1 MTIAE
6 ILLQD
11 FDTEMKGTR
20 TTLERIPDSEDKR
33 DFKCHP
39 KSMPMGR
46 LAMHVATLP
55 LFGSYI
61 LTDPG
66 MDMAKPLHPHFE
78 LVMKSRED
86 LLSHFDSS
94 AAACRAALAAATDE
108 QLSAHWKFSFG
119 DKLISDLPRS
129 ATYRGMFFNHLIHHR
144 AQLGVYLRLNDLPV
158 PPLYGPSA
166 DDSMGF

>member
-11 FDTEMKGTR
+11 FDNEMAGTR
-20 TTLERIPDSEDKR
+20 TTLERIPVDKPE
-33 DFKCHP
+33 FKCHD

-46 LAMHVATLP
+46 LAVHVATLP
-55 LFGSYI
+55 RFATTI
-61 LTDPG
+61 LTTPG
-66 MDMAKPLHPHFE
+66 MDLATTQFPTLAFE
-78 LVMKSRED
+78 SREK
-86 LLSHFDSS
+86 LLRDFDAL
-94 AAACRAALAAATDE
+94 AAEARAALTKSSDADL
-108 QLSAHWKFSFG
+108 QQSWKFSFG

-129 ATYRGMFFNHLIHHR
+129 ATYRSMFFNHLIHHR

>member
-11 FDTEMKGTR
+11 FDQEMAGTR
-20 TTLERIPDSEDKR
+20 TTLERIPADKP
-33 DFKCHP
+33 DFKCHD

-46 LAMHVATLP
+46 LAVHVASLSR
-55 LFGSYI
+55 FGTTI
-61 LTDPG
+61 LTTPG
-66 MDMAKPLHPHFE
+66 MDLATTQFPS
-78 LVMKSRED
+78 LVYESREK
-86 LLSHFDSS
+86 LLETFDSL
-94 AAACRAALAAATDE
+94 AAEARAALVKSSDSDLQ
-108 QLSAHWKFSFG
+108 QLWKFSFG
-119 DKLISDLPRS
+119 DKLISNIPRS
-129 ATYRGMFFNHLIHHR
+129 ASYRSMFFNHLIHHR

>member
-20 TTLERIPDSEDKR
+20 TTLERIPEDKPE
-33 DFKCHP
+33 FKCHD

-46 LAMHVATLP
+46 LAVHVATLP
-55 LFGSYI
+55 RFGTTI
-61 LTDPG
+61 LTTPS
-66 MDMAKPLHPHFE
+66 MDLATAKFPTLEFE
-78 LVMKSRED
+78 SREK
-86 LLSHFDSS
+86 LLAQFDAL
-94 AAACRAALAAATDE
+94 AAEARAALAKSSDADL
-108 QLSAHWKFSFG
+108 QQNWKFSFG
-119 DKLISDLPRS
+119 DKVISNAPRS
-129 ATYRGMFFNHLIHHR
+129 ATYRSMFFNHLIHHR

-166 DDSMGF
+166 DDRMGF